1 VGFNDVSDLDIERTI
16 VIDAP
21 IAVVWRTI
29 TEPDQV
35 ARWFADRV
43 ELDAR
48 PGANGTLFFDQNKHT
63 APLVV
68 ERVEPPT
75 LFSFRWCHPDGE
87 QPVSGNSTL
96 VEFTLVGEGE
106 ARTTLTVTEKG
117 LDAMPLPDDEKQR
130 FAESH
135 GDGWKDC
142 FERLGRLF
150 SE

>member
-1 VGFNDVSDLDIERTI
+1 MNIERAI

-21 IAVVWRTI
+21 IEIVWRTI
-29 TEPDQV
+29 TQPDQI
-35 ARWFADRV
+35 ARWFAERV

-48 PGANGTLFFDQNKHT
+48 PGGNGTLFFEKNNMT
-63 APLVV
+63 VPFVV
-68 ERVEPPT
+68 DRVEAPT

-87 QPVSGNSTL
+87 QPVDGNSTL
-96 VEFTLVGEGE
+96 VEFTLVAESD
-106 ARTTLTVTEKG
+106 ARTTLTVSETG

-135 GDGWKDC
+135 GDGWKGC
-142 FERLGRLF
+142 FERLGALF